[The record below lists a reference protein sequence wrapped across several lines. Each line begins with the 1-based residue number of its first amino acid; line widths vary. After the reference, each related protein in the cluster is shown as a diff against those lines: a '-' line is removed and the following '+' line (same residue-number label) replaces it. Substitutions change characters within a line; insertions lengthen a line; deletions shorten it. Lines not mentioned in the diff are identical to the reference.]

1 MINLI
6 SGTGL
11 VLCAYLIGSFPYM
24 LILSRARG
32 FNIAV
37 GEDFHLSVW
46 RRIGRLEG
54 ASGVAIDVI
63 KGILPVAA
71 GFLLD
76 FPLVVTV
83 CAGVASVI
91 GQMWPIFQKFNGEK
105 GNTTGGGMALAL
117 TIFLGNNAL
126 LVLCI
131 CVLCF
136 LAGFL
141 VRTIPRFREKGH
153 TLDEKM
159 KFGGPVSNGMP
170 LGMLAGFVF
179 MPLASW
185 LLNQP
190 LEMTLALAVM
200 FIAIVIRRL
209 TANLGKD
216 LRSPQTGISQILINR
231 LLFDRSYYKD
241 QG

>member
-1 MINLI
+1 MINLV
-6 SGTGL
+6 SGTVL
-11 VLCAYLIGSFPYM
+11 MLCAYLIGSFPYM
-24 LILSRARG
+24 LLLSRAKG

-37 GEDFHLSVW
+37 GEDYHLSVW
-46 RRIGRLEG
+46 RKIGRVEG
-54 ASGVAIDVI
+54 ASGVAVDVI
-63 KGILPVAA
+63 KGILPVVV
-71 GFLLD
+71 GFMFD
-76 FPLVVTV
+76 FTLVVIV
-83 CAGVASVI
+83 CAGVAAVI

-105 GNTTGGGMALAL
+105 GNTTGGGMVLAL
-117 TIFLGNNAL
+117 TMFLGNNAL

-136 LAGFL
+136 LTGFL
-141 VRTIPRFREKGH
+141 VRTIPRFRGKGQ

-170 LGMLAGFVF
+170 LGMLAGFAV
-179 MPLASW
+179 MPPASC

-190 LEMTLALAVM
+190 LEMTLALAAM
-200 FIAIVIRRL
+200 FTAIVIRRL

-216 LRSPQTGISQILINR
+216 LRMPQTGISQILVNR
-231 LLFDRSYYKD
+231 FLYDRSYFKV

>member
-6 SGTGL
+6 SGITL

-24 LILSRARG
+24 LLLSRAKG
-32 FNIAV
+32 FKIAV
-37 GEDFHLSVW
+37 GEDFHITVW
-46 RRIGRLEG
+46 RKIGRIEG
-54 ASGVAIDVI
+54 ASGVALDVI
-63 KGILPVAA
+63 KGILPVVV
-71 GFLLD
+71 GFMFD
-76 FPLVVTV
+76 FTLIVIV
-83 CAGVASVI
+83 CAGVAAVI
-91 GQMWPIFQKFNGEK
+91 GQMWPVFQKFNGEK
-105 GNTTGGGMALAL
+105 GNTTGAGMALAL

-136 LAGFL
+136 VAGFL
-141 VRTIPRFREKGH
+141 VRTIPRFRAKGQ

-159 KFGGPVSNGMP
+159 KLGGPVSNGMP
-170 LGMLAGFVF
+170 LGM
-179 MPLASW
+179 PPASW

-190 LEMTLALAVM
+190 LEMTLALTAMLIV
-200 FIAIVIRRL
+200 IVIRRL

-216 LRSPQTGISQILINR
+216 LKSPRTSIGQILLNR
-231 LLFDRSYYKD
+231 FLFDRSYFKV